1 MNTSKEFNP
10 IKYALIAIAAQVIFN
25 GLFDLVEFPPSAGAI
40 AYIFGI
46 APWSVAIVIGT
57 LSYDEINWSES
68 LAFIIVSLVVA
79 ALITNI
85 MLSDSL
91 DIFDFKMVF
100 KDYYPHHILTRLLS
114 QYYGKVS
121 LFNVLI
127 SLGIGIGLRQNMEN

>member
-1 MNTSKEFNP
+1 MNTSKKFNP
-10 IKYALIAIAAQVIFN
+10 IKYVLIAIAAQVIFN
-25 GLFDLVEFPPSAGAI
+25 GLFDLVEFPPSAGVV
-40 AYIFGI
+40 AYVFGI
-46 APWSVAIVIGT
+46 APWSVAIILGT
-57 LSYDEINWSES
+57 INYNEMDWSES
-68 LAFIIVSLVVA
+68 WVFIIVSLLVA
-79 ALITNI
+79 ALVTNI
-85 MLSDSL
+85 MLIDSF